1 MVSVGPVLRG
11 RRRASRSSRTLGDEE
26 RDDLGQKKLSQSV
39 RKRGSRSR
47 AHHLRVWQIR
57 NYPYS
62 ESPPSDYV
70 NGGCCIIS
78 LAAHTILVQ
87 IRAPYLLNLRNMWPQ
102 RAQPIPKLPRSSI
115 TLSPPMWKVKFL
127 CMLRAVYF
135 YCNFWLTICKWN
147 VPILEEPPRFY
158 MCIFFISLPHQL

>member
-57 NYPYS
+57 NYPMANHRRAIMYMEGVVS
-62 ESPPSDYV
+62 FRSQ
-70 NGGCCIIS
+70 
-78 LAAHTILVQ
+78 HIL
-87 IRAPYLLNLRNMWPQ
+87 
-102 RAQPIPKLPRSSI
+102 
-115 TLSPPMWKVKFL
+115 F
-127 CMLRAVYF
+127 
-135 YCNFWLTICKWN
+135 
-147 VPILEEPPRFY
+147 
-158 MCIFFISLPHQL
+158 